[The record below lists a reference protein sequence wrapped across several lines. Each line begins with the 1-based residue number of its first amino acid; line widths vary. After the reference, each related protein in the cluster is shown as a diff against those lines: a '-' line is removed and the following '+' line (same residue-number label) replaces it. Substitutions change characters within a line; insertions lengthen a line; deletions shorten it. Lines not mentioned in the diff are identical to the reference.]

1 MATTK
6 VPTTKDELFRQELD
20 ALCLENFRSMYRT
33 AKCVT
38 GNRHDAEEA
47 IENVFVRFFEG
58 QPSRVFRKNPKA
70 YLCKA
75 AINEARNIVRSNRL
89 RKWVDPDVSE
99 LEIATHNGDENARQ
113 SLIAALSELDP
124 NLVEMLR
131 LRFEQEYSCKEIAEE
146 LDRTGFGVAV
156 NLHRALR
163 KLGKLMTTPG
173 GYTMKKR
180 KKMNMDQI
188 LRKYWPSAS
197 HEEVE
202 SAGERVWNRLEAE
215 LEKHDTSLRSLYG
228 DGWSA
233 PPLEQFQFQV
243 LTAVS
248 LLGDRGTVKSITA
261 MVHKWTGR
269 EMVGH
274 VYVTLALLAER
285 GIITIHS
292 DPAWEYGE
300 EPQHR
305 FEITED
311 GDRALRR
318 AKIEG
323 KELVTD
329 REDGLAERKCL

>member
-1 MATTK
+1 
-6 VPTTKDELFRQELD
+6 
-20 ALCLENFRSMYRT
+20 
-33 AKCVT
+33 
-38 GNRHDAEEA
+38 
-47 IENVFVRFFEG
+47 
-58 QPSRVFRKNPKA
+58 
-70 YLCKA
+70 
-75 AINEARNIVRSNRL
+75 
-89 RKWVDPDVSE
+89 
-99 LEIATHNGDENARQ
+99 
-113 SLIAALSELDP
+113 
-124 NLVEMLR
+124 MLR

-163 KLGKLMTTPG
+163 KLRKLMTTPG

-233 PPLEQFQFQV
+233 APLEQTEFQV

-248 LLGDRGTVKSITA
+248 LLGDRGTLKSITK
-261 MVHKWTGR
+261 MVDKWTGR

-274 VYVTLALLAER
+274 VYLTLGRLAER
-285 GIITIHS
+285 ELLTVHTG
-292 DPAWEYGE
+292 PATADD
-300 EPQHR
+300 EPPR
-305 FEITED
+305 RYEITED

-318 AKIEG
+318 AKVEG
-323 KELVTD
+323 KELVTA
-329 REDGLAERKCL
+329 REDLDGPCAEGSRLK